1 MSDDSRAPGEPSP
14 AQSSSVPADPPEAG
28 AHFASPPRGR
38 RTHRRRAHSFG
49 GALGLTVAGSVVPG
63 VGYLAAGRRVLGAIT
78 LVVFL
83 ALVAGGVWLGTAGR
97 QTAVKWAVSSN
108 SLLWI
113 IGVAAA
119 VAVVWIVVI
128 ATSYRMLTPR
138 PTRAWKHAIGAL
150 VVLVLAAIV
159 AAPAVEVVHLAD
171 VQRGLVTK
179 VFGNDKSATVDVN
192 KPNPF
197 AGKDRVN
204 VLLLGGDSG
213 AGRTGLRTDTVV
225 VASIDTH
232 TGDTT
237 LFSVPRNLENL
248 PFPAGSKLAQA
259 YPNGFTASKEDEGL
273 LNAVYDNGPALH
285 PGLIGASDNPGA
297 DWLKLGVGTALGLHI
312 DYYALVNMEA
322 FAKVV
327 DALGGITVNTN
338 YWVPINGIPD
348 SNVLPDDYFTP
359 GPNQHLDG
367 WHALQWARG
376 RFGLSDY
383 LRMDRQRCALSA
395 ILKAANPTK
404 VLTSYQQ
411 IASTAEAT
419 LKTDIPE
426 AALQGFVDLA
436 FKAKKSTVRSVVFD
450 QTVINPAYPD
460 YDKIRGLVQQALSG
474 EVAPTSA
481 PPAAPSSVQSQSP
494 VPSLNGPPAVSDV
507 TNACAYDPA
516 EAQAALA
523 QGKPP
528 TRKG

>member
-1 MSDDSRAPGEPSP
+1 
-14 AQSSSVPADPPEAG
+14 
-28 AHFASPPRGR
+28 
-38 RTHRRRAHSFG
+38 
-49 GALGLTVAGSVVPG
+49 
-63 VGYLAAGRRVLGAIT
+63 
-78 LVVFL
+78 
-83 ALVAGGVWLGTAGR
+83 
-97 QTAVKWAVSSN
+97 
-108 SLLWI
+108 
-113 IGVAAA
+113 
-119 VAVVWIVVI
+119 
-128 ATSYRMLTPR
+128 
-138 PTRAWKHAIGAL
+138 
-150 VVLVLAAIV
+150 
-159 AAPAVEVVHLAD
+159 
-171 VQRGLVTK
+171 
-179 VFGNDKSATVDVN
+179 
-192 KPNPF
+192 
-197 AGKDRVN
+197 

-225 VASIDTH
+225 VASINTT
-232 TGDTT
+232 TGNTT
-237 LFSVPRNLENL
+237 LFSLPRNLENL
-248 PFPAGSKLAQA
+248 PFPAGSPLAQA

-285 PGLIGASDNPGA
+285 PGLIGPSDNPGA

-327 DALGGITVNTN
+327 DALGGITVNIN

-376 RFGLSDY
+376 RYGLSDY
-383 LRMDRQRCALSA
+383 LRMDRQRCALDA
-395 ILKAANPTK
+395 LLTAADPAT
-404 VLTSYQQ
+404 VLTSYQD

-419 LKTDIPE
+419 IKTDIPE

-436 FKAKKSTVRSVVFD
+436 FKAKKAPVRSVVFD

-460 YDKIRGLVQQALSG
+460 YPKIQSLVQQTLSG

-481 PPAAPSSVQSQSP
+481 PPAAPSSVAPSGSP
-494 VPSLNGPPAVSDV
+494 NLNGPPAVSDV
-507 TNACAYDPA
+507 SNACAYDAA

-528 TRKG
+528 SKAG

>member
-1 MSDDSRAPGEPSP
+1 VSDDSRAPDEPLP
-14 AQSSSVPADPPEAG
+14 AQASDDPAEEG
-28 AHFASPPRGR
+28 APDIPSHFAAPSRGG
-38 RTHRRRAHSFG
+38 HRRRARSFG
-49 GALGLTVAGSVVPG
+49 GALGLTVAGTVVPG
-63 VGYLAAGRRVLGAIT
+63 VGFLAAGRRVLGAVT
-78 LVVFL
+78 LVLFL
-83 ALVAGGVWLGTAGR
+83 ALVGGAAWLATSGR
-97 QTAVKWAVSSN
+97 HTAVRWAVSSN

-113 IGVAAA
+113 IGIAAA
-119 VAVVWIVVI
+119 IAVAWVVVI
-128 ATSYRMLTPR
+128 ASGYRMLTPR
-138 PTRAWKHAIGAL
+138 PARGWQHAIGGL
-150 VVLVLAAIV
+150 VVLVLAALV

-171 VQRGLVTK
+171 VQRNLVTK
-179 VFGNDKSATVDVN
+179 VFGTDRSATVVD
-192 KPNPF
+192 KANPF
-197 AGKDRVN
+197 EGKDRVN

-213 AGRTGLRTDTVV
+213 PNRTGLRTDTVV

-237 LFSVPRNLENL
+237 LFSLPRNLENL
-248 PFPAGSKLAQA
+248 PFPAGSALAQA
-259 YPNGFTASKEDEGL
+259 YPNGFTAGKEDEGL

-285 PGLIGASDNPGA
+285 PGLVGQTDNPGA

-322 FAKVV
+322 FARVV
-327 DALGGITVNTN
+327 DALGGITVNIN

-376 RFGLSDY
+376 RYGLSDY
-383 LRMDRQRCALSA
+383 LRMDRQRCALDA
-395 ILKAANPTK
+395 ILTAANPTK

-419 LKTDIPE
+419 LQTDIPE

-450 QTVINPAYPD
+450 QNVINPAYPD
-460 YDKIRGLVQQALSG
+460 YDKMRSLVQQTLSG

-481 PPAAPSSVQSQSP
+481 PPAAPTSTAP
-494 VPSLNGPPAVSDV
+494 VPGVNLSGPPAVSDV

-516 EAQAALA
+516 EAQYYLA

-528 TRKG
+528 TRHG